1 MEDERSRQRPF
12 WHYLLIGLAA
22 FLVYAYGVQAV
33 NIDLRV
39 PQEPR
44 RQANLINMLRQMARP
59 DFFTYEFQT
68 ERNNLSFRT
77 PCPEQLRASQ
87 ITYEGRTVTLAPN
100 CADTTQEV
108 LTLSGEGFPAHAR
121 GVMRWHP
128 PGETAVAR
136 HVTNFRANEA
146 GRFTVNFT
154 MPDVR
159 PSEEVQRMEI
169 EEVLGSQISGFS
181 EASRLTWNRILE
193 TVLMALMASTI
204 ATIVAI
210 PLSFIAAR
218 NLMAAARAPLAGIM
232 TAIAAIP
239 VGVLLATLVAEPLQR
254 AAAALVQEA
263 ALMGLVGLVVVVGLV
278 WPTLRLGPPLL
289 TDGDQTLRLRAISL
303 TRIGAAVLLI
313 LFALLL
319 TVHLGLIFGRWLAPQ
334 LGPLGFFGT
343 FIRVMSDVVR
353 VMFSAFLGLVAIF
366 MAISMGSHY
375 GQEAVLRLPVKQARI
390 FTGVV
395 TALGTAVL
403 IYGVGSAMN
412 WFYQFENPQNWTLW
426 PALVGGLIFG
436 LASLAAA
443 PKRQFPLGITVY
455 AMTRGVLNLLRAIE
469 PLILGTIFVVWVG
482 LGPFAGIMALT
493 LNSIADLGKLFS
505 EEVENINQGP
515 IEAVTA
521 TGANR
526 LQTIVFAVIP
536 QIVPPFIAF
545 AFYRWD
551 INVRLST
558 IIGFVGGGGVG
569 VILLRYTN
577 LLQYR
582 QAAVVILAIAIVV
595 GLLDYVSSEL
605 RKRLL

>member
-1 MEDERSRQRPF
+1 MEDKRTRRRPLWRYF
-12 WHYLLIGLAA
+12 LIGLAA

-33 NIDLRV
+33 QIDLRV

-44 RQANLINMLRQMARP
+44 RQSNLINLLRQMARP
-59 DFFTYEFQT
+59 DFFTYNFQT

-87 ITYEGRTVTLAPN
+87 ITYDGRTVTLAPN

-108 LTLSGEGFPAHAR
+108 LTFSGEGFPAHAR
-121 GVMRWHP
+121 GILRWHP
-128 PGETAVAR
+128 PGEGASTR
-136 HVTNFRANEA
+136 HVANFRANEA
-146 GRFTVNFT
+146 GQFTVNFT

-204 ATIVAI
+204 ATIIAI
-210 PLSFIAAR
+210 PVSFIAAR
-218 NLMAAARAPLAGIM
+218 NLMAAAKAPLGGIM
-232 TAIAAIP
+232 ASIAAIP
-239 VGVLLATLVAEPLQR
+239 VGAFLATIVAEPLQR
-254 AAAALVQEA
+254 VASALVQEA
-263 ALMGLVGLVVVVGLV
+263 ALMGLIGLVLAVGLL
-278 WPTLRLGPPLL
+278 WPTLWVGPPLL
-289 TDGDQTLRLRAISL
+289 TDSDQPLRLRAISIS
-303 TRIGAAVLLI
+303 RIVAAILLI
-313 LFALLL
+313 LFGLLL

-334 LGPLGFFGT
+334 LGPLGFLGT
-343 FIRVMSDVVR
+343 FVRVMSDVVR
-353 VMFSAFLGLVAIF
+353 VMFPTFLGLVAIL
-366 MAISMGSHY
+366 MAMSWGSHY
-375 GQEAVLRLPVKQARI
+375 GQEAVLRLPEKQARL
-390 FTGVV
+390 FTGVI

-403 IYGVGSAMN
+403 IYGVGSALN
-412 WFYQFENPQNWTLW
+412 WFYQFENPRNWTLW
-426 PALVGGLIFG
+426 PALFGGIVFG
-436 LASLAAA
+436 LASLTAA
-443 PKRQFPLGITVY
+443 PKRQFPLGITLY
-455 AMTRGVLNLLRAIE
+455 AMTRGTLNLLRAIE

-482 LGPFAGIMALT
+482 LGPFAGILALT

-515 IEAVTA
+515 IEAITA

-526 LQTIVFAVIP
+526 LQTITYAVIP

-582 QAAVVILAIAIVV
+582 QAAVVILAIALVV

>member
-1 MEDERSRQRPF
+1 MQDERSRRRPLWRYF
-12 WHYLLIGLAA
+12 LFGLAA

-33 NIDLRV
+33 NIDLRI

-44 RQANLINMLRQMARP
+44 RQENLVNMLRQMARP

-68 ERNNLSFRT
+68 ARNNLSFRS
-77 PCPEQLRASQ
+77 PCPDQLRASQ
-87 ITYEGRTVTLAPN
+87 ITYDGRTVTLAPN
-100 CADTTQEV
+100 CADTTQER
-108 LTLSGEGFPAHAR
+108 LTFSGQGFPPHAR
-121 GVMRWHP
+121 GVLRWHP
-128 PGETAVAR
+128 PGESAVAR
-136 HVTNFRANEA
+136 HVATFRANEA
-146 GRFTVNFT
+146 GQFTMTFT

-169 EEVLGSQISGFS
+169 EEVLGSRISGLS
-181 EASRLTWNRILE
+181 EASRLTGNRIVE
-193 TVLMALMASTI
+193 TILMALLASTI
-204 ATIVAI
+204 ATTIAI
-210 PLSFIAAR
+210 PVSFVAAR
-218 NLMAAARAPLAGIM
+218 NLMATARAPLAGIM

-239 VGVLLATLVAEPLQR
+239 VGSFLATLVADPLQR

-263 ALMGLVGLVVVVGLV
+263 ALMGVVGLVVVVGLV
-278 WPTLRLGPPLL
+278 WPTLRLGPPLH
-289 TDGDQTLRLRAISL
+289 TDGEHSFRVRAISL
-303 TRIGAAVLLI
+303 TRIVAAILLL
-313 LFALLL
+313 LFAVLL

-334 LGPLGFFGT
+334 LGPLSFFGT
-343 FIRVMSDVVR
+343 FIRVLSDVVR
-353 VMFSAFLGLVAIF
+353 VVFPAFLGLVAILVA
-366 MAISMGSHY
+366 MSLGSHY
-375 GQEAVLRLPVKQARI
+375 GEEAVLRMPEQQARV
-390 FTGVV
+390 FTAVV

-403 IYGVGSAMN
+403 VYGVGSALN
-412 WFYQFENPQNWTLW
+412 WFYRFENPQNWTLW
-426 PALVGGLIFG
+426 PALSGGIILG

-443 PKRQFPLGITVY
+443 PKRQFALGMTLY
-455 AMTRGVLNLLRAIE
+455 GLTRGSLNLLRAIE

-482 LGPFAGIMALT
+482 LGPFAGILALT

-515 IEAVTA
+515 IEAITA

-551 INVRLST
+551 INVRMST

-582 QAAVVILAIAIVV
+582 QAAVVILAIAVVV

-605 RKRLL
+605 RKRLI